1 MKWIRNY
8 KLFKESKETTST
20 YSTKNIVQEICIS
33 MVLLNNDFLDNILD
47 RGLKSRY
54 SEDSSVFL
62 TDLKNLLLAKNRLT
76 LGKFVD
82 GKTCVEDDEIS
93 KVNGCFSEVDFSIDK
108 DWNKLSE
115 SRTTARNIMDKLL
128 GDEKLTSDRIRKIY

>member
-1 MKWIRNY
+1 
-8 KLFKESKETTST
+8 
-20 YSTKNIVQEICIS
+20 

-47 RGLKSRY
+47 KGLKARY
-54 SEDSSVFL
+54 SEDSGVFL

-115 SRTTARNIMDKLL
+115 SRTTGRNIMDKLRL
-128 GDEKLTSDRIRKIY
+128 EFEENNNYTKYLDQEFENIKLSRQNEYNYGINF